1 MNSTAR
7 SASTRPAHPHWLP
20 YLALAFGIFVL
31 GFSAIFVRWANAP
44 GPVMALYRLGLGAL
58 ILTPI
63 YLAKREKSSPVRWRW
78 GVLVFPAA
86 AGVMTALD
94 HSLWSSALQSTSAA
108 NATLLNYAAPVW
120 VALVAWLFQRE
131 RLKGLFWAGL
141 ALTLAG
147 IGLVSGSD
155 FLRHPAVGRGDLL
168 ALLSSFFFA
177 GYFLATEAGRQRLDT
192 LPYTWLVGLA
202 STLTLLGINLV
213 LKTPL
218 TGYPAQSYW
227 AFLGAALFSQV
238 GGYLAIGYALGHLP
252 ASVVS
257 PTMIGQPVLTALLAL
272 LLFGE
277 RLSTGQ
283 VAGGLLALLGIYW
296 VHRGRAT

>member
-1 MNSTAR
+1 MET
-7 SASTRPAHPHWLP
+7 TRPARPRWLP
-20 YLALAFGIFVL
+20 YLALAFGILVL

-58 ILTPI
+58 ILTPL
-63 YLAKREKSSPVRWRW
+63 YLANRKKSPPLRRAWPA
-78 GVLVFPAA
+78 LVFPAV

-94 HSLWSSALQSTSAA
+94 HTLWSSALQLTSAA

-141 ALTLAG
+141 ALTLGG
-147 IGLVSGSD
+147 IALVSGSD
-155 FLRHPAVGRGDLL
+155 FLRHPAIGRGDLL
-168 ALLSSFFFA
+168 ALVSSFFFA
-177 GYFLATEAGRQRLDT
+177 GYFLATEAGRKRLDT
-192 LPYTWLVGLA
+192 LPYTWLVGLS
-202 STLTLLGINLV
+202 STLTLLIVNLA

-218 TGYPAQSYW
+218 SGYPAQSYW

-283 VAGGLLALLGIYW
+283 IVGGMLALLGIYW
-296 VHRGRAT
+296 VHRGRQN